1 MIQITQTK
9 FSKISNLI
17 FLTFCAF
24 VISFVWLNKY
34 ISNIKL
40 STISSIIIALFFF
53 VTYIVFKY
61 FQNKFYTQNNN
72 QKISIEE
79 LKNQLEEA
87 EYNLDKAER
96 EYSELQDKYN
106 LLKSEKE
113 NEDKI

>member
-1 MIQITQTK
+1 MVIEETNVMYLK
-9 FSKISNLI
+9 RKYEEFENLD
-17 FLTFCAF
+17 FWQL
-24 VISFVWLNKY
+24 
-34 ISNIKL
+34 
-40 STISSIIIALFFF
+40 
-53 VTYIVFKY
+53 
-61 FQNKFYTQNNN
+61 
-72 QKISIEE
+72 QKISELLQEAIRTPDPDTEEQISDLEDDIEE